1 MAIIGSFICT
11 DEEYTGRIRTFTLD
25 LNVLL
30 TPVESPSER
39 APDYRMIVAG
49 VEVGAGWKRAARD
62 SGRAYIAIKFDD
74 PSFASPIYASL
85 VASDESDIFH
95 LIWSRP
101 NAS

>member
-11 DEEYTGRIRTFTLD
+11 DQEYSGRIRTFTLD

-49 VEVGAGWKRAARD
+49 VEVGAGWKRTARD
-62 SGRAYIAIKFDD
+62 SGRAYIAVRFDD
-74 PSFASPIYASL
+74 LSFASPIYASL
-85 VASDESDIFH
+85 VASEGGEIFH

-101 NAS
+101 HGS